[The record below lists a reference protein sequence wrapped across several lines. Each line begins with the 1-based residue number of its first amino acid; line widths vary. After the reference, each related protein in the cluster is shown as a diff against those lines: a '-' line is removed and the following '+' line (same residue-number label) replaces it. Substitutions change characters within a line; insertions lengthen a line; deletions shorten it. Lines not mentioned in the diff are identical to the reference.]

1 MESAKLRLWA
11 KLIHTGRHD
20 DYVTPPNIPLITG
33 KTATPQKR
41 RTDEIAD
48 VVAGAATAVIKAIN
62 QSGVPQPQTPP
73 KSCSSTNDQHVK
85 KISPLKVVTLRR
97 SCLDDL
103 RRVKDLYEENV
114 LTDEEFSD
122 EKQRILEML
131 KCLSQP

>member
-33 KTATPQKR
+33 KTATPQKH

-62 QSGVPQPQTPP
+62 QSQPQTPP
-73 KSCSSTNDQHVK
+73 KSCSTNDQHVK

-114 LTDEEFSD
+114 LTNEEFSD
-122 EKQRILEML
+122 EKQRILGML
-131 KCLSQP
+131 KGLSQP

>member
-11 KLIHTGRHD
+11 KLIHTDCHN

-33 KTATPQKR
+33 KTATPQKH

-48 VVAGAATAVIKAIN
+48 VVAAPATTSVIKAIN
-62 QSGVPQPQTPP
+62 QSQPQTPP
-73 KSCSSTNDQHVK
+73 KSCSTNDQHVK

-122 EKQRILEML
+122 EKQRVLGML
-131 KCLSQP
+131 KGFSQP